1 VRPADSTRPRACWQ
15 ICATMDEDIRKQ
27 MQAKWAASQAAQAPA
42 GAAQTP
48 ATMPTS
54 PSGADTAEAE
64 PSNADRQS
72 NADFEA
78 YKRQMAERYAKTAA
92 ASQPAASDPAPA
104 PASNTSEPRAAP
116 EPPAPPKSP
125 RTAARELREQQ
136 DREYQEAL
144 AADTAAAG
152 RQEPLPPQPT
162 ETEQELR
169 RRQVAELRARRGE
182 AHTASA
188 GSGVGATPPS
198 PAEEAAPAGM
208 VRDDVT
214 GEMRSA
220 AAQGRVQRLTD
231 DLPGMGGMGVDMGI
245 PGRPLPMGGF
255 PGGLQGPRTPGA
267 RPELPQQLRQA
278 LSESQLELLYE
289 AMGEVRGGFPGFGGF
304 PGGPPPGG
312 GMGMPGGPPA
322 GMPMPGFDMG
332 MPRRRAPPPFGGG
345 FDDDEGM
352 PSNWDP
358 RNARQTETEQ
368 ELRRRQVAELRARAR
383 GEAPPAADAGGA
395 ESAAAPA
402 AGDGMVQDEITG
414 ENRPAAAQGRVQR
427 LTDDGPDG
435 HPRMGPPPGGF
446 PGMPGRFPGMPGEV
460 RP

>member
-1 VRPADSTRPRACWQ
+1 
-15 ICATMDEDIRKQ
+15 MDEDIRKQ
-27 MQAKWAASQAAQAPA
+27 MQAKWAASQAAQAPDC
-42 GAAQTP
+42 AAQTP
-48 ATMPTS
+48 ATVPTS
-54 PSGADTAEAE
+54 PNGADTAEAE

-104 PASNTSEPRAAP
+104 RAPNASEPRDAP

-125 RTAARELREQQ
+125 RTAARELRLQQ

-144 AADTAAAG
+144 AADVAAAG
-152 RQEPLPPQPT
+152 QELLPPQPN

-182 AHTASA
+182 AQTASA
-188 GSGVGATPPS
+188 GTRVGASTPS
-198 PAEEAAPAGM
+198 APAEEAAPAGM
-208 VRDDVT
+208 VRDEVT
-214 GEMRSA
+214 GEMRPA

-231 DLPGMGGMGVDMGI
+231 DMPGMGLGMGI
-245 PGRPLPMGGF
+245 PGMPTPMGGF

-267 RPELPQQLRQA
+267 RLPPELPQQLRQT

-289 AMGEVRGGFPGFGGF
+289 AMGEVGGGIPGFGRF

-312 GMGMPGGPPA
+312 MGMPAGPPG

-383 GEAPPAADAGGA
+383 GEAPPAADAVGA

-414 ENRPAAAQGRVQR
+414 ETRPAAAQGRVQR
-427 LTDDGPDG
+427 LTDDGPAG
-435 HPRMGPPPGGF
+435 PPRMGPPGGF
-446 PGMPGRFPGMPGEV
+446 PGMPGRFPGMSGEV